1 MKRRNFLLH
10 SLMLLCFLS
19 TATSSYASY
28 EEYADF
34 IVDGIAYFT
43 LGYDRCRVIGLTD
56 TVEVVN
62 IPDWVTDDG
71 VKYRVTEIGFG
82 GLAPLRNGVVN
93 CPRWLE
99 QIETNCF
106 RNTDLVAIHFQEND
120 SIEEFKI
127 AGEAFENTK
136 IREIEFPSN
145 FKRVMAYTFFGCDSL
160 QHIGWSENILDIA
173 QYAFSKCSSL
183 TEIRL
188 PDKLEYVHL
197 DAFSNCPLETVWLSR
212 SMKSISDGA
221 FNSRN
226 LVDVQ
231 HVYVPT
237 GRLAACSVIKAGYN
251 QSFQGKNGVVVHVP
265 VGTIDLFEQSEGW
278 SSYELQEDASLGE
291 QHQILLNVN
300 DADSGIVSLEGAEL
314 YKGRVW
320 VADHGKAVTITA
332 QPQGNCKL
340 RCCIING
347 IDVSDQFDAEGC
359 FTIDEVNEN
368 TEIYISFNSPSTFT
382 PFTIKQAGSGHID
395 LQVYH
400 NEPLKLNVTPDK
412 GWVINSVT
420 VNGIDITK
428 KLDGNGDFTI
438 YRVDGGIV
446 VGSAPNRV
454 PIPSSAVSTAGDE
467 LTTFVAFE
475 KSTDSVNELFSAGTI
490 KVYGSEG
497 QLCIEGVNKGDI
509 VRVYDTA
516 GRLVAQTTGDGGSL
530 TINLPSGIYLV
541 QSGNTTIKIII

>member
-10 SLMLLCFLS
+10 SLLLLCFML
-19 TATSSYASY
+19 AVVPSYGY
-28 EEYADF
+28 NEQF
-34 IVDGIAYFT
+34 TVDGITYFYN
-43 LGYDRCRVIGLTD
+43 GWGRCTATGVIDSTD
-56 TVEVVN
+56 VVR
-62 IPDWVTDDG
+62 IPDKVVDDG
-71 VKYRVTEIGFG
+71 QTLKVVELSFNGK
-82 GLAPLRNGVVN
+82 LPLRHGEVY
-93 CPRWLE
+93 CPKWLE
-99 QIETNCF
+99 LISGGCF
-106 RNTDLVAIHFQEND
+106 NYTDIVAIHFQEN
-120 SIEEFKI
+120 SAVEELEI
-127 AGEAFENTK
+127 YGNTFISSK
-136 IREIEFPSN
+136 LREISFPSH
-145 FKRVMAYTFFGCDSL
+145 FKRVMGYTFFECDSL
-160 QHIGWSENILDIA
+160 KTIIWSPNVWRIDE
-173 QYAFSKCSSL
+173 YSFYKCSSL
-183 TEIRL
+183 CEVRL
-188 PDKLEYVHL
+188 PDKLEIVYQE
-197 DAFSNCPLETVWLSR
+197 AFKFCPLETVWLGR
-212 SMKSISDGA
+212 GMKTIKEGA
-221 FNSRN
+221 FNTAD

-231 HVYVPT
+231 HVYAPT
-237 GRLAACSVIKAGYN
+237 GRLAACSVQKAGYN

-359 FTIDEVNEN
+359 FTIDEVNEE

-454 PIPSSAVSTAGDE
+454 PIPSSPVSTAGDE

-475 KSTDSVNELFSAGTI
+475 KSTDSVNERFSTGAI
-490 KVYGSEG
+490 KIYGSEG
-497 QLCIEGVNKGDI
+497 QLRIEGVNQGET
-509 VRVYDTA
+509 VCVYDTA
-516 GRLVAQTTGDGGSL
+516 GRLVAHKVGNGGSL
-530 TINLPSGIYLV
+530 TINVPSGIYLV

>member
-10 SLMLLCFLS
+10 SVLLLCFLS
-19 TATSSYASY
+19 TAISSYASY

-127 AGEAFENTK
+127 AGEAFENSK

-160 QHIGWSENILDIA
+160 QRIGWSENIRSID
-173 QYAFSKCSSL
+173 QYAFHHCKSL
-183 TEIRL
+183 REVRI
-188 PDKLEYVHL
+188 PNKVEGVHL
-197 DAFSNCPLETVWLSR
+197 AAFMDCALETVWLSR
-212 SMKSISDGA
+212 SLKAIGEAA
-221 FNSRN
+221 FNTCS

-237 GRLAACSVIKAGYN
+237 GRLAACSVRKSGIN
-251 QSFQGKNGVVVHVP
+251 STFQGKNSVVVHVP

-278 SSYELQEDASLGE
+278 SSYELQEDATLGQ
-291 QHQILLNVN
+291 QHLIEVTVN
-300 DADSGIVSLEGAEL
+300 NPDSGVVSLENAEF
-314 YKGRVW
+314 YKGQQW
-320 VADHGKAVTITA
+320 IADDDKPITIIA
-332 QPQGNCKL
+332 QPRGNCEL

-347 IDVSDQFDAEGC
+347 IDVSDQFDAEGRY
-359 FTIDEVNEN
+359 TIDAVNEVA
-368 TEIYISFNSPSTFT
+368 EIYISFNSASR
-382 PFTIKQAGSGHID
+382 Q
-395 LQVYH
+395 
-400 NEPLKLNVTPDK
+400 
-412 GWVINSVT
+412 
-420 VNGIDITK
+420 
-428 KLDGNGDFTI
+428 
-438 YRVDGGIV
+438 R
-446 VGSAPNRV
+446 
-454 PIPSSAVSTAGDE
+454 
-467 LTTFVAFE
+467 
-475 KSTDSVNELFSAGTI
+475 
-490 KVYGSEG
+490 
-497 QLCIEGVNKGDI
+497 
-509 VRVYDTA
+509 
-516 GRLVAQTTGDGGSL
+516 
-530 TINLPSGIYLV
+530 
-541 QSGNTTIKIII
+541 